1 MKQKKLSPV
10 GKSFYHILCFLLDD
24 KGWSH
29 VTNVTDNKP
38 AMVLDDDCVNREE
51 YNCCL
56 NGKVKDFGSLSN
68 LKVVLGKEGFDDIVL
83 RYLGGMWVMI
93 VLKSEETKAKF
104 QSNVGKTFWVRAKE
118 VSGWTPDFDEQDEED
133 SESEE
138 ENFEGEY
145 KADFGNSDEELEGE
159 NEVNEVPDTV
169 FEDVNSKPTEDAD
182 PIGEQEKK
190 FDDGIGRLDAGIAA
204 IKEELKQLI
213 LGKPTQ
219 VETMP
224 QVTRSATKVGP
235 YIPPI
240 HRHNEAL
247 RREYDDLGFELHT
260 HTLESS
266 STMGKNHRVNFFEKE
281 GSVKTDARK
290 VNDLHE
296 DQFKQHTDGGS
307 TFVNGMQPTGFG
319 RGFGIEPQTTLER
332 GTHQNADHRM
342 QKLKMPIFE
351 GDDAHGWIYR
361 VELYFEVQGVIR
373 RERLRA
379 AALCLEGE
387 ALAWYRW
394 YEQQEPFESWDHLKE
409 ELLDRFQVTK
419 EGDLY
424 QQFLSL
430 LQTGTVRDYCS
441 LFEKLAGQLTGISQ
455 KVLYSTFINGLK
467 SEIRCG
473 LRILEPNGL
482 RDAMRLAQMI
492 EDNQMTD
499 RSKSGSWLAGK
510 SSYNPGQT
518 VTKTVGDTS
527 SRMSSS
533 LFGSQNSTYNWV
545 LF

>member
-1 MKQKKLSPV
+1 MTNKKV
-10 GKSFYHILCFLLDD
+10 AELD
-24 KGWSH
+24 
-29 VTNVTDNKP
+29 
-38 AMVLDDDCVNREE
+38 E
-51 YNCCL
+51 
-56 NGKVKDFGSLSN
+56 
-68 LKVVLGKEGFDDIVL
+68 
-83 RYLGGMWVMI
+83 
-93 VLKSEETKAKF
+93 
-104 QSNVGKTFWVRAKE
+104 E
-118 VSGWTPDFDEQDEED
+118 VSAYKIENNARFD
-133 SESEE
+133 
-138 ENFEGEY
+138 
-145 KADFGNSDEELEGE
+145 AL
-159 NEVNEVPDTV
+159 
-169 FEDVNSKPTEDAD
+169 
-182 PIGEQEKK
+182 EKK

-224 QVTRSATKVGP
+224 QVTKSATKVGP

-266 STMGKNHRVNFFEKE
+266 STMGKNHRVSFFEKE

-319 RGFGIEPQTTLER
+319 RGFGTEPQTTLDR
-332 GTHQNADHRM
+332 GTHQNAEHRM
-342 QKLKMPIFE
+342 RKLKMPIFE

-361 VELYFEVQGVIR
+361 VERYFEVQ
-373 RERLRA
+373 

-394 YEQQEPFESWDHLKE
+394 YEQQEPFDSWDHLKE

-419 EGDLY
+419 EGNLY
-424 QQFLSL
+424 QQFLSI
-430 LQTGTVRDYCS
+430 LQTGTVRDYRS

-455 KVLYSTFINGLK
+455 KVLYSTFIKGLK
-467 SEIRCG
+467 SEIRSG
-473 LRILEPNGL
+473 LWILEPTGL
-482 RDAMRLAQMI
+482 RDAMRLAQVI
-492 EDNQMTD
+492 EDNQMTG
-499 RSKSGSWLAGK
+499 RSNSGSWLAGK

-533 LFGSQNSTYNWV
+533 LFGSQNSKSMEEEREV
-545 LF
+545 EDVDHAHLDVIEIQADFR